1 MVLHLK
7 VGGGIGNRVFGEM
20 MGMDGQTSRA
30 VTGRAPVNREQPQ
43 RLGDA
48 LLKLMDGQIA
58 PRRDRLQPVTEVW
71 QQLLPAELLNNCT
84 IAGIAGSR
92 LKVVAKSPAH
102 QFELRLCSC
111 ELIKELAVRCPRAK
125 IQTIDISVGPV

>member
-1 MVLHLK
+1 
-7 VGGGIGNRVFGEM
+7 
-20 MGMDGQTSRA
+20 MDERTTQGVVGQTGVKRQ
-30 VTGRAPVNREQPQ
+30 EPQ

-48 LLKLMDGQIA
+48 VVKLMDSQIV
-58 PRRDRLQPVTEVW
+58 PRRVRFGQVAGVW
-71 QQLLPAELLNNCT
+71 QQLLPTELLNNCMIT
-84 IAGIAGSR
+84 GIAGGR

-111 ELIKELAVRCPRAK
+111 ELIKELTVRCPRAK